1 MKTIDINAYSSQLQD
16 KLNSKIE
23 NIAGEN
29 ADFIQRSSKS
39 LVAIQ
44 EVLSDMKEFVYK
56 YEFQSAIE
64 EVAFFKETK
73 PGFLSQYYYYDGLI
87 DLKLSEPVDHERL
100 KFHYFDQLSKQ
111 QEFVKA
117 HQEFYI
123 YCVSGSTHF
132 DEQYFT
138 RGKAIFKAPDI
149 DTRFSTGYDNT
160 LARILA
166 SHLIRGRVEK
176 LIKGLVNEPGISP
189 LKWTAKKADLVELI
203 YALHKV
209 EAFNDGKV
217 EIKQIANLFE
227 NLFNVSLGN
236 FYRHFQEIGLRK
248 GGRTTFIDLLKE
260 KLEQRLDEKL

>member
-1 MKTIDINAYSSQLQD
+1 MKTIDINTYSQQLQD
-16 KLNSKIE
+16 KLNSMIE
-23 NIAGEN
+23 VIAREN
-29 ADFIQRSSKS
+29 AEFVPRSSKC
-39 LVAIQ
+39 LAAVQ
-44 EVLSDMKEFVYK
+44 EVLSDMKQFVYK
-56 YEFQSAIE
+56 YEFQSQIE
-64 EVAFFKETK
+64 EVEFFKETK
-73 PGFLSQYYYYDGLI
+73 PAFLSQYYYYDSLI
-87 DLKLSEPVDHERL
+87 DMKLSEPVDHERL

-138 RGKAIFKAPDI
+138 RGKAIFRAPDI

-176 LIKGLVNEPGISP
+176 LIKRLVDDSGISP

-217 EIKQIANLFE
+217 EIKQIANLLE
-227 NLFNVSLGN
+227 NLFNVTLGN
-236 FYRHFQEIGLRK
+236 FYRHFQEISLRK
-248 GGRTTFIDLLKE
+248 GGRTTFIDRLKD
-260 KLEQRLDEKL
+260 KLEQRLNEKL